1 MIRLSYS
8 DDLNNLVQSQYIS
21 YVIILDPN
29 GAVYWTNNENWQVNG
44 SDVLRQW
51 MGSAPSLN
59 IAGTKYSSFR
69 NEPGVS
75 FVGRNMAGGG
85 LVVLQQSPNGYV
97 FLTWTSHEFLT
108 SSGLPPLNI
117 HAEVARM
124 ASKFK

>member
-1 MIRLSYS
+1 MSYS
-8 DDLNNLVQSQYIS
+8 DDLNSLVQNQYIS
-21 YVIILDPN
+21 YVIIFDTN
-29 GAVYWTNNENWQVNG
+29 GSVYWTNNENWQVNG
-44 SDVLRQW
+44 ADVLRQW

-85 LVVLQQSPNGYV
+85 LVVLQQAPNGYV
-97 FLTWTSHEFLT
+97 FLTWTSHEFLST
-108 SSGLPPLNI
+108 SGLPPLNI

-124 ASKFK
+124 ASKFQ

>member
-1 MIRLSYS
+1 MSYS
-8 DDLNNLVQSQYIS
+8 DDLNALIQSQYIS
-21 YVIILDPN
+21 YCIIFKED
-29 GAVYWTNNENWQVNG
+29 GQVYWTNNQAWQVDGN
-44 SDVLRQW
+44 DLFRQW
-51 MGSAPSLN
+51 MAQAPSIT
-59 IAGTKYSSFR
+59 IAGVKYSSFM

-85 LVVLQQSPNGYV
+85 LIILQRAPNGYV
-97 FLTWTSHEFLT
+97 FLTWTSQDFLA